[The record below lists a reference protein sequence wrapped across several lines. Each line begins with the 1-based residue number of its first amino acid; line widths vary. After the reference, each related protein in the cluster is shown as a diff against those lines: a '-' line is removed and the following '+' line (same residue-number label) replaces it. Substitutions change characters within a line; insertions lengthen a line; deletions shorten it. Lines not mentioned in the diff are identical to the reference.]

1 MGFRTKNK
9 ITSIQLY
16 QDTKRKLERRKSY
29 PEESYDTVIKRLID
43 MENIPSM
50 EEMFRDG
57 DKLKQKK
64 IYTTK
69 EVVDMIHKQ
78 RERT

>member
-1 MGFRTKNK
+1 MKFRTKNK
-9 ITSIQLY
+9 ITSIQVY
-16 QDTKRKLERRKSY
+16 EDTKRKLERRKSY
-29 PEESYDTVIKRLID
+29 QEESYDTVIRRLID
-43 MENIPSM
+43 MEDIPSM
-50 EEMFRDG
+50 EEMFKEG

-64 IYTTK
+64 IYATK